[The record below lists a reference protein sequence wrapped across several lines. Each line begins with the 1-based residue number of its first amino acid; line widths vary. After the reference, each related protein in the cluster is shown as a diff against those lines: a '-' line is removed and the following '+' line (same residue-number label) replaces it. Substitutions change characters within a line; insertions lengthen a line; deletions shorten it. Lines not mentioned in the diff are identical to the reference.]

1 MKPVLRLLL
10 MLAALLSGQGAGA
23 QERVIVGLSQ
33 NRIAITA
40 NFDGS
45 ELLIF
50 GAVQRYAPPPD
61 AGPLEVI
68 VTITGPTQP
77 VTVRR
82 KERIVGI
89 WANTDSISVDK
100 APSFY
105 TVVSSGRL
113 AELLTGPEDHRYG
126 ISVERRIRSVS
137 VPEGIDDR
145 DAFIEGLLRVR
156 AAQGL
161 YRTIDNAVDLNDET
175 LFRTRIALPSNLV
188 EGDYQARIFLL
199 RDQRVVDSEASIVS
213 VNKVGL
219 ERWLYLLALNQPLIY
234 GLLSVTLAVLLGW
247 AAAALLGRARG

>member
-10 MLAALLSGQGAGA
+10 LLAGMLSGQAAAA

-61 AGPLEVI
+61 AGPLQVI

-77 VTVRR
+77 LTVRR
-82 KERIVGI
+82 KERVAGI
-89 WANTDSISVDK
+89 WANTDSISVEK

-126 ISVERRIRSVS
+126 ISVDRRIRAVS
-137 VPEGIDDR
+137 APEGIADR
-145 DAFIEGLLRVR
+145 DAFIEALLRVR

-161 YRTIDNAVDLNDET
+161 YRTIDNAVDLTDET
-175 LFRTRIALPSNLV
+175 LFRTRIALPANLV
-188 EGDYQARIFLL
+188 EGDYLARIFLL
-199 RDQRVVDSEASIVS
+199 RDQRVIDSEASVVS
-213 VNKVGL
+213 VSKVGL
-219 ERWLYLLALNQPLIY
+219 ERWLYLLSLDRPLLY
-234 GLLSVTLAVLLGW
+234 GLLSVTLAVLFGW
-247 AAAALLGRARG
+247 AAAALLGRTRG